1 MVHVDA
7 VVSILWEKHSLS
19 FLVLCLGVGPKD
31 WTLRRYSSRRAVVN
45 QALHT
50 NASPGP
56 VGLPSLTQQID
67 DRASS
72 SSITPLRSL
81 RRVQMVNQE
90 VVGADWH
97 I

>member
-19 FLVLCLGVGPKD
+19 FLLLCFGAGPKD

-56 VGLPSLTQQID
+56 VGLPSLTQQPTD
-67 DRASS
+67 NSSNVLASS
-72 SSITPLRSL
+72 PL
-81 RRVQMVNQE
+81 
-90 VVGADWH
+90 
-97 I
+97 